1 MKINILYEVIR
12 LNKFKE
18 MITIFMK
25 GKLKLKL
32 IEILLILII
41 TINMFTTAIRST
53 SKSSI
58 IKMNNNSPLYLPKLR
73 QFIPIP
79 SSTSIPTG

>member
-58 IKMNNNSPLYLPKLR
+58 KMNNNSPLYLPKLR